1 MAELHRASLS
11 GSGLYERLLQRLALA
26 LDEADTAERLRDEHP
41 AELEL
46 RGLSSAE
53 MELIRA
59 YLDQDVNW
67 LRGWHAAAEELALLE
82 RSSSKV
88 TRPQRQVASPI
99 KPRLTTRRQVLQ
111 CALCGTPVLWSRSQ
125 GVLPCSSCGSQL
137 FRSSKAGTSS
147 R

>member
-1 MAELHRASLS
+1 MAELHRASAS

-26 LDEADTAERLRDEHP
+26 LAEADTAERLRDECP
-41 AELEL
+41 MELEL

-82 RSSSKV
+82 HSPARAP
-88 TRPQRQVASPI
+88 RPVRHAAPPSR
-99 KPRLTTRRQVLQ
+99 PRLVPHPQQLQ
-111 CALCGTPVLWSRSQ
+111 CALCGSPVAWSRSQ
-125 GVLPCSSCGSQL
+125 GVLPCTSCGSQL
-137 FRSSKAGTSS
+137 FRNAKA

>member
-1 MAELHRASLS
+1 MAELHRASAS

-26 LDEADTAERLRDEHP
+26 LDEADTAERLRDECP
-41 AELEL
+41 VELEL

-82 RSSSKV
+82 RAPARVPWHVRQPVPPSRPRLV
-88 TRPQRQVASPI
+88 ARPQQ
-99 KPRLTTRRQVLQ
+99 LQ
-111 CALCGTPVLWSRSQ
+111 CALCGSPVAWSRNQ
-125 GVLPCSSCGSQL
+125 GVLPCTSCGSQL
-137 FRSSKAGTSS
+137 FRNAKA

>member
-1 MAELHRASLS
+1 MAELHRASVS

-41 AELEL
+41 QELEL

-82 RSSSKV
+82 RSSARGGRK
-88 TRPQRQVASPI
+88 PRQAAGVP
-99 KPRLTTRRQVLQ
+99 KPRLAARRQMLL
-111 CALCGTPVLWSRSQ
+111 CALCGSPVALSRSQ
-125 GVLPCSSCGSQL
+125 GVLPCASCGSQL
-137 FRSSKAGTSS
+137 FRSARMNQSV

>member
-1 MAELHRASLS
+1 MAELHRASAS

-26 LDEADTAERLRDEHP
+26 LDEADTAERLRDECP
-41 AELEL
+41 VELEL

-82 RSSSKV
+82 QGPARASRPPRHVMPPSS
-88 TRPQRQVASPI
+88 R
-99 KPRLTTRRQVLQ
+99 PRLIGRTHLQPLQ
-111 CALCGTPVLWSRSQ
+111 CALCGTPVAWSRSQ
-125 GVLPCSSCGSQL
+125 GVLPCTSCGSQL
-137 FRSSKAGTSS
+137 FRNAKA

>member
-1 MAELHRASLS
+1 MAELHRASAS

-26 LDEADTAERLRDEHP
+26 LDEADTAERLRDECP
-41 AELEL
+41 VELEL

-82 RSSSKV
+82 RAPARVPRHVRPPTPPSRPRLV
-88 TRPQRQVASPI
+88 ARPQQ
-99 KPRLTTRRQVLQ
+99 LQ
-111 CALCGTPVLWSRSQ
+111 CALCGSPVAWSRNQ
-125 GVLPCSSCGSQL
+125 GVLPCTSCGSQL
-137 FRSSKAGTSS
+137 FRNAKA

>member
-1 MAELHRASLS
+1 MAELHRASAP

-26 LDEADTAERLRDEHP
+26 LDEAETAERLRDECP
-41 AELEL
+41 VELEL

-67 LRGWHAAAEELALLE
+67 LRGWHAAAEELAMLE
-82 RSSSKV
+82 RAPTRAPRHVRQPAPPSRPRLV
-88 TRPQRQVASPI
+88 TRPQQ
-99 KPRLTTRRQVLQ
+99 LQ
-111 CALCGTPVLWSRSQ
+111 CALCGSPVAWSRSH
-125 GVLPCSSCGSQL
+125 GVLPCTSCGSQL
-137 FRSSKAGTSS
+137 FRNAKA